1 MQILS
6 EIQQIKNYAHTLKMT
21 TMYDSIDG
29 MLADATL
36 QKWSPERL
44 VCQLLKKEVNNR
56 MEIRKLRRVKSASFP
71 QKLYLDDLAARRRT
85 IRGIHRTSKKQ
96 FAGGSCQNQRSDR

>member
-21 TMYDSIDG
+21 TMYEGIDG

-44 VCQLLKKEVNNR
+44 VCQLLKKE
-56 MEIRKLRRVKSASFP
+56 EIIVWRYES
-71 QKLYLDDLAARRRT
+71 
-85 IRGIHRTSKKQ
+85 
-96 FAGGSCQNQRSDR
+96 

>member
-21 TMYDSIDG
+21 TMYEDIDS

-36 QKWSPERL
+36 QK
-44 VCQLLKKEVNNR
+44 
-56 MEIRKLRRVKSASFP
+56 
-71 QKLYLDDLAARRRT
+71 
-85 IRGIHRTSKKQ
+85 
-96 FAGGSCQNQRSDR
+96 

>member
-21 TMYDSIDG
+21 TMYEGIDS

-85 IRGIHRTSKKQ
+85 IRGIH
-96 FAGGSCQNQRSDR
+96 